1 MQDFMSYW
9 GVLVSVLT
17 AGSAGVLYFIKS
29 WRDVETLKEH
39 RRAQEMQIAALLEKV
54 DGYQMAALAREV
66 KHKQAFEIKLQ
77 EHRTEI
83 TREVAVG
90 RRESTNS
97 VLRLHERVEALDKLL
112 SVSVE
117 RQNQLMD
124 STRRQEVRSER
135 VEQILW
141 RANTRLNEE

>member
-1 MQDFMSYW
+1 MSYW
-9 GVLVSVLT
+9 GIVVSVLT
-17 AGSAGVLYFIKS
+17 ACSAGTLYFIKS

-39 RRAQEMQIAALLEKV
+39 RRTQEMQIAALLEKV

-66 KHKQAFEIKLQ
+66 KHKQAFEMKLH
-77 EHRTEI
+77 EHRTE
-83 TREVAVG
+83 TARDLTAG
-90 RRESTNS
+90 RRENANA

-117 RQNQLMD
+117 RQNQLLD

-135 VEQILW
+135 VEKILW
-141 RANTRLNEE
+141 SRGNARLSEE

>member
-1 MQDFMSYW
+1 MQDVMSYW
-9 GVLVSVLT
+9 GILVSVLT
-17 AGSAGVLYFIKS
+17 ACSAGVLYFIKS
-29 WRDVETLKEH
+29 WRNVETLKEH

-77 EHRTEI
+77 EHRTEMA
-83 TREVAVG
+83 REVAAG
-90 RRESTNS
+90 RRENANS

>member
-1 MQDFMSYW
+1 
-9 GVLVSVLT
+9 
-17 AGSAGVLYFIKS
+17 
-29 WRDVETLKEH
+29 
-39 RRAQEMQIAALLEKV
+39 MQIAALLEKL

-66 KHKQAFEIKLQ
+66 KHKQAFEIKFQ
-77 EHRTEI
+77 EHRTEMA
-83 TREVAVG
+83 REVTVG
-90 RRESTNS
+90 RRESANS